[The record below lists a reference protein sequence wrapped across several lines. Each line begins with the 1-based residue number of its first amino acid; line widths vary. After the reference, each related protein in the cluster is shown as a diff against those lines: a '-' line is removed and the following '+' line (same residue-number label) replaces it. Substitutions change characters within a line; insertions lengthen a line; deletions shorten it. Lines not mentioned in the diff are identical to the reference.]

1 MIPVKDKDGKYGQ
14 TNDGNPIAWLDSGQ
28 TVDNCNQNFTGA
40 LSVDYDIIDGLK
52 ATVTGAYV
60 NEDQRHTERVLSIPD
75 DPASASRT
83 TSLVERFVNWKRYN
97 FDALLNYSKNF
108 GQHGLK
114 VMVGYHAEKY
124 EVSKNQMQR
133 NNFPSNSLND
143 MDAGG
148 ASTQTNDGLSRE
160 LAMLSYFGRINYDF
174 AGKYLLEANF
184 RADASSR
191 FAPGHRWGFFPSFS
205 AGYDMARTDYFKGWN
220 LPFSQLKLRVSYGR
234 LGNQNGAGLYDYL
247 GFMNLVPD
255 SPDSWLLPGVSD
267 TPSKGVLARTPKMI
281 SPYITWEKVDN
292 ANLGIDLMLLN
303 DRLSVTADIYQRT
316 TRDMIGPAEAI
327 PSISGIN
334 TEDRS
339 KINNATLRN
348 RGWELS
354 VNWQDRLKCGFSYGI
369 GFNISDYKAVV
380 TKYNNPEG
388 LLYNNH
394 TGLARNKGYYEGM
407 DIGEIWGFQADDL
420 FRTNREVDEYL
431 KTVDL
436 SFFKPGDKWQRGDV
450 KYIDSNHDGKVDS
463 GKGTLA
469 DHGDLKVIGNATPKY
484 SFGFNLNAGYKGFE
498 VSALFQ
504 GVAKRQF
511 PISGAAYFFG
521 GNSYFKE
528 HLDHFNAQNPEGYLP
543 RLTDD
548 KQTLAANTGYN
559 TTRYLLNAA
568 YMRLKNLTV
577 SYSFKPQ
584 LVQHIGLSNLRVY
597 VTCDNLFTVSKL
609 PKQFD
614 PETLNQ
620 VNGWVGGSNDTAPAL
635 TSPLNANGNGRV
647 YPMNRNF
654 VFGIDVTF

>member
-1 MIPVKDKDGKYGQ
+1 
-14 TNDGNPIAWLDSGQ
+14 
-28 TVDNCNQNFTGA
+28 
-40 LSVDYDIIDGLK
+40 
-52 ATVTGAYV
+52 
-60 NEDQRHTERVLSIPD
+60 
-75 DPASASRT
+75 
-83 TSLVERFVNWKRYN
+83 
-97 FDALLNYSKNF
+97 
-108 GQHGLK
+108 
-114 VMVGYHAEKY
+114 
-124 EVSKNQMQR
+124 
-133 NNFPSNSLND
+133 
-143 MDAGG
+143 
-148 ASTQTNDGLSRE
+148 
-160 LAMLSYFGRINYDF
+160 
-174 AGKYLLEANF
+174 
-184 RADASSR
+184 
-191 FAPGHRWGFFPSFS
+191 
-205 AGYDMARTDYFKGWN
+205 
-220 LPFSQLKLRVSYGR
+220 
-234 LGNQNGAGLYDYL
+234 
-247 GFMNLVPD
+247 
-255 SPDSWLLPGVSD
+255 
-267 TPSKGVLARTPKMI
+267 
-281 SPYITWEKVDN
+281 
-292 ANLGIDLMLLN
+292 
-303 DRLSVTADIYQRT
+303 
-316 TRDMIGPAEAI
+316 MIGPAEAI

-620 VNGWVGGSNDTAPAL
+620 VNMSAGGDAQNTAPGL
-635 TSPLNANGNGRV
+635 TSPMKQNGNGMV

-654 VFGIDVTF
+654 VFGLDFTF

>member
-1 MIPVKDKDGKYGQ
+1 
-14 TNDGNPIAWLDSGQ
+14 
-28 TVDNCNQNFTGA
+28 
-40 LSVDYDIIDGLK
+40 
-52 ATVTGAYV
+52 
-60 NEDQRHTERVLSIPD
+60 
-75 DPASASRT
+75 
-83 TSLVERFVNWKRYN
+83 
-97 FDALLNYSKNF
+97 
-108 GQHGLK
+108 
-114 VMVGYHAEKY
+114 
-124 EVSKNQMQR
+124 
-133 NNFPSNSLND
+133 
-143 MDAGG
+143 
-148 ASTQTNDGLSRE
+148 
-160 LAMLSYFGRINYDF
+160 
-174 AGKYLLEANF
+174 
-184 RADASSR
+184 
-191 FAPGHRWGFFPSFS
+191 
-205 AGYDMARTDYFKGWN
+205 MARTDYFKGWN

-247 GFMNLVPD
+247 GFMNLDPD

-292 ANLGIDLMLLN
+292 ANLGIDLMLFRN
-303 DRLSVTADIYQRT
+303 RLSVTADIYQRT

-620 VNGWVGGSNDTAPAL
+620 VNGWVGGSNDTYF
-635 TSPLNANGNGRV
+635 T
-647 YPMNRNF
+647 
-654 VFGIDVTF
+654 IECQW